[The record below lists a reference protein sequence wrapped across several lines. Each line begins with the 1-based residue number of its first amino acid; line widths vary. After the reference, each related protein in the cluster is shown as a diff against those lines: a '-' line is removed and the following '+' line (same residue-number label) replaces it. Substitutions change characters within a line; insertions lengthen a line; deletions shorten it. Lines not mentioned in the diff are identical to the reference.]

1 MAATI
6 AIVCMLPVKLKGKTN
21 RTLGTH
27 GPLMCSELQTLSR
40 AARTMNTVAIR
51 LLRVHATIA
60 RLRAFQL
67 ENTLGRSSE
76 TGVTLGIDS

>member
-1 MAATI
+1 MRDVRNLDGALRQTVEAYVTYYYRVNKPLKIRERNSVIVMAE
-6 AIVCMLPVKLKGKTN
+6 KLLI
-21 RTLGTH
+21 TLW
-27 GPLMCSELQTLSR
+27 
-40 AARTMNTVAIR
+40 
-51 LLRVHATIA
+51 VHATIA

>member
-1 MAATI
+1 MKI
-6 AIVCMLPVKLKGKTN
+6 A
-21 RTLGTH
+21 
-27 GPLMCSELQTLSR
+27 PLNKYYFDKSYI
-40 AARTMNTVAIR
+40 ADKHDPNHDK
-51 LLRVHATIA
+51 RVHATIA